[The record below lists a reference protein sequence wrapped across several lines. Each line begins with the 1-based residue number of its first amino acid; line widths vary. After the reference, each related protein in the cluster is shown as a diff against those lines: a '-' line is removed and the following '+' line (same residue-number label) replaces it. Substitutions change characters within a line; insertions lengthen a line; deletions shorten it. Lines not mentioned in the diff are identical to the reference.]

1 MIPKSRKIDGIL
13 IKDINHRAHADCKE
27 KGISLECRY
36 NWSCS
41 SVRYVGHG
49 GEFALRS
56 DTTKQSAFCEK
67 PSSFLSLCARGCWM
81 ITKTSSLELSSWEV
95 EVGYTGRKYNM
106 KLFELV
112 DLHKECMSKK

>member
-13 IKDINHRAHADCKE
+13 IKDINHRAHANCKE
-27 KGISLECRY
+27 KGISRY

-49 GEFALRS
+49 DEFVLRS
-56 DTTKQSAFCEK
+56 DTTKQSALCEK
-67 PSSFLSLCARGCWM
+67 ASSFLSLCARGCWM